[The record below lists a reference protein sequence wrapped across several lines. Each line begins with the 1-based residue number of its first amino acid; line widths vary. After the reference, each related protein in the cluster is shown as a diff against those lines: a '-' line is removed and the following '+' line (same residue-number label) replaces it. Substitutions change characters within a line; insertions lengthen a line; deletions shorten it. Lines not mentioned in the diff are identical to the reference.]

1 MQTFNS
7 LEQSKTEK
15 VNNDPLAKV
24 IVSMVDAMR
33 ADYGDNFKRT
43 FTDKEQLTQ
52 LKRRLYAKLK
62 GLDLAD
68 IMDGYDKIT
77 SEKKSFLPTI
87 PEIVGATLHC
97 QKERKKTERDKAE
110 VLHLSILP
118 PVKAVPESIAKDNLR
133 KLSEMFCD
141 ALGKAEMPET
151 AKGKVD
157 RLARLNEAVI
167 RHEFVMKSVFKN
179 YGKQVIDLDHNCSVS
194 FCGKL
199 GTFTASTSGASN
211 WYCKEHYFK
220 NK

>member
-52 LKRRLYAKLK
+52 LKRRLYSKLK

-97 QKERKKTERDKAE
+97 QKERKKAERDKAE
-110 VLHLSILP
+110 VLHLSTLP
-118 PVKAVPESIAKDNLR
+118 PVSVVPENVARDNLK
-133 KLSEMFCD
+133 KLREMFCD
-141 ALGKAEMPET
+141 ALSKADSPETMQGKAE
-151 AKGKVD
+151 
-157 RLARLNEAVI
+157 RLVRLNQSFLGHEAV
-167 RHEFVMKSVFKN
+167 MKRDFKN

-194 FCGKL
+194 FCGRL